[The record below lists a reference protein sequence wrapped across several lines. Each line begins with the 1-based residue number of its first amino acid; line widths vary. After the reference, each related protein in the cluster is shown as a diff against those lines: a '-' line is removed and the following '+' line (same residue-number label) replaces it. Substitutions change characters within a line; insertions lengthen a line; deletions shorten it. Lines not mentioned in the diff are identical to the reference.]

1 MFSREN
7 NDSHKEERYQFMREQ
22 VKPQRKRQ
30 CLILAKKLGLLV
42 VSACIFGGV
51 AGGVIWMVTGHG
63 KKENTKNVVKINTY
77 SATAPVTCEPQETP
91 ATGDNNNA
99 SSRLTIEN
107 MNKMSEQL
115 AAIGGQASASI
126 VGVKNKT
133 DAQDWFSEKQN
144 NSKNVSFG
152 VIYKENTKNY
162 YIATTY
168 NVVKEQHTVKVQ
180 LVDETIVEGKV
191 LDSDSQYN
199 VAVITI
205 SKSKITQETQER
217 MQVAELGYGGGL
229 RNGSDVIA
237 IGCPNGVLYSV
248 MTGHVSNNS
257 LYGTITDGEVKLYS
271 TDIPYSEDGNGVVL
285 DISGNVVGMIT
296 TKFTIETG
304 TSGIGFM
311 DMSNVSTILEL
322 LQHKQDVAYLGIEGE
337 SIIESTA
344 AAHNLPTGA
353 YVKTV
358 YSQAP
363 AYQAGMRVADIIT
376 KIDDSIIGGMTD
388 VYNVLLQ
395 HNAGDKITC
404 TVLRKSGNKYIT
416 KKLKVKLQ

>member
-7 NDSHKEERYQFMREQ
+7 NDSHREERYQFMREQ
-22 VKPQRKRQ
+22 VKPQRKKQ
-30 CLILAKKLGLLV
+30 CLIWAKRLGLLV

-51 AGGVIWMVTGHG
+51 AGGVIWLITGHN
-63 KKENTKNVVKINTY
+63 KKSNTKNVVKINTY
-77 SATAPVTCEPQETP
+77 SATAPATYAPQETP
-91 ATGDNNNA
+91 ATGGSNN

-115 AAIGGQASASI
+115 ASIGGQASASI
-126 VGVKNKT
+126 VGVKNKA

-152 VIYKENTKNY
+152 IIYKENTKNY

-168 NVVKEQHTVKVQ
+168 NVVKEQHTVSVQ
-180 LVDETIVEGKV
+180 LVDETVVEGKV

-205 SKSKITQETQER
+205 SKSKILQETQEKL
-217 MQVAELGYGGGL
+217 QVAELGYGGSL

-257 LYGTITDGEVKLYS
+257 LYGTITDGEVKLFS

-304 TSGIGFM
+304 TSGMGFM

-337 SIIESTA
+337 SVVEATA
-344 AAHNLPTGA
+344 SAHELPTGA

-358 YSQAP
+358 YAQAP

-376 KIDDSIIGGMTD
+376 KIDDSSVGGMTD
-388 VYNVLLQ
+388 VYNILLQ
-395 HNAGDKITC
+395 HTSGDKVTC
-404 TVLRKSGNKYIT
+404 TVMRKSGNKYIT

>member
-22 VKPQRKRQ
+22 VKPQRKKQ
-30 CLILAKKLGLLV
+30 CLIWAKRLGLLII
-42 VSACIFGGV
+42 SACIFGGV
-51 AGGVIWMVTGHG
+51 AGGVIWLITNHG
-63 KKENTKNVVKINTY
+63 KKSSTKNVVKINTY
-77 SATAPVTCEPQETP
+77 SATAPATSEPQETP
-91 ATGDNNNA
+91 ATGSSNTN
-99 SSRLTIEN
+99 SRLTLEN
-107 MNKMSEQL
+107 SNKMSEQL

-133 DAQDWFSEKQN
+133 EAQDWFSEKQN

-168 NVVKEQHTVKVQ
+168 SVVKEQHTVKVQ
-180 LVDETIVEGKV
+180 LIDETVIEGKV
-191 LDSDSQYN
+191 IDSDVQYN
-199 VAVITI
+199 VAVVTI
-205 SKSKITQETQER
+205 SKSKITQETQEK
-217 MQVAELGYGGGL
+217 MQVAELGYGGSL
-229 RNGSDVIA
+229 CNGSDVIA

-257 LYGTITDGEVKLYS
+257 LYGTITDGEVKLFS

-304 TSGIGFM
+304 TSGMGFM
-311 DMSNVSTILEL
+311 DMSNISTILEL

-337 SIIESTA
+337 SIAEATA
-344 AAHNLPTGA
+344 TAHNLPTGA

-376 KIDDSIIGGMTD
+376 KIDDSAVDGMTD
-388 VYNVLLQ
+388 VYNILLQ
-395 HNAGDKITC
+395 HSSGDKVVC
-404 TVLRKSGNKYIT
+404 TVMRKSGNRYVT